1 MKFINMCL
9 INVSLL
15 NEFYKSVLR
24 FFKEKII
31 IFDEVIDCDLI
42 YLEFLSWYICMIGN
56 FIVWFVRYKV
66 FYEGE
71 LIEGECVKCMKVLFR
86 KFGRNVKFVVV

>member
-1 MKFINMCL
+1 MCL

-31 IFDEVIDCDLI
+31 IFDEVIDCDL
-42 YLEFLSWYICMIGN
+42 N
-56 FIVWFVRYKV
+56 
-66 FYEGE
+66 
-71 LIEGECVKCMKVLFR
+71 
-86 KFGRNVKFVVV
+86 

>member
-1 MKFINMCL
+1 MKFISMCL
-9 INVSLL
+9 SNVSLL
-15 NEFYKSVLR
+15 NEFYKSVLC

-31 IFDEVIDCDLI
+31 IFDEVIDCDLN